1 MPLGAWHAAP
11 RERECVH
18 TRTWTNEQLSVQIVR
33 VLNASGERGGGVL
46 NEVTH
51 RHMLQK
57 LSSRDLRKIFTSDFA
72 VVVCCGVVVV
82 LTCKQHRPQC
92 SPLDNSSA

>member
-1 MPLGAWHAAP
+1 M
-11 RERECVH
+11 
-18 TRTWTNEQLSVQIVR
+18 
-33 VLNASGERGGGVL
+33 L

-51 RHMLQK
+51 RHMLRKQ
-57 LSSRDLRKIFTSDFA
+57 SSRDLRKIFTSDFA
-72 VVVCCGVVVV
+72 VVVCCVVVVVFV